1 MTITDANLFLGRLVV
16 TSFPSIF
23 GKDANQPLDTEIVA
37 EKFNELTAQ
46 LNAESQVQFTPEQVA
61 HGFIKVANESMCRPI
76 RNATEARGF
85 PTHDHNLVSF
95 GGAGGRT

>member
-1 MTITDANLFLGRLVV
+1 M